1 MDVCFAATKNG
12 RQKNVLHFG
21 IPAASQNDSFPSR
34 ADAAGAIGT
43 PPPSALKFIAAVK
56 IIPFFCRPSSWS
68 KKSSAS
74 AVCIVNND
82 CTVSTRY
89 VSLPRRILF
98 RISLIVDFNAFLQ
111 TNASSPIPA
120 LMANSL
126 FSSPKLTSPKS
137 MHQVSSRFFFHR
149 I

>member
-1 MDVCFAATKNG
+1 MLAATKNG
-12 RQKNVLHFG
+12 RHRNVLHFG
-21 IPAASQNDSFPSR
+21 IPAASQNDNFPSQ

-56 IIPFFCRPSSWS
+56 IILFFCKPSSRS
-68 KKSSAS
+68 KKISAS

-89 VSLPRRILF
+89 VSFPSRILF

-126 FSSPKLTSPKS
+126 FFLPKVHLSQIHTPGILT
-137 MHQVSSRFFFHR
+137 RFFHR